1 MKGIEHDLGS
11 ETMLLELSIKNF
23 AIIQKQQISFHPGL
37 TVLTGETGAGKS
49 ILIDAIAILLGG
61 RGSADLIRYGEEKA
75 EIEGLFQFD
84 SEDHPALTKVKE
96 LDIETEENSVIFR
109 RVLTRSGK
117 STCYLNGRMV
127 KISTLKEVGIKT
139 IDIHGQHEH
148 QELMDASI
156 HLGLLDKYGANKIA
170 KPRQR
175 YQEIY
180 HEFTEVSRELKK
192 YTIDDQMLAQKL
204 DLLRFQKDEI
214 SKASLIVGEEEALQ
228 EEKAKLNNFEK
239 IQGKLQSIYSALS
252 DERAGIE
259 LIGSAKSDMEAI
271 SHYDEQY
278 QSQSESLANAYYILE
293 DISLTISS
301 TLDDFEFDEARLGE
315 VESRLD
321 VINSL
326 KRKYGDTIEGIL
338 AFRKKVS
345 QELSQFENRESRQEE
360 LTAKHSALKAS
371 LVSQAGKLTVIRHE
385 LAKQLAKEI
394 QRQLKD
400 LYMEKA
406 QFAVHLGSSEP
417 NEFGVDVAEFFIAA
431 NPGEPLKPLTKTAS
445 GGELSRIML
454 AIKTIFSSHQ
464 GTTSIIF
471 DEIDTG
477 VSGRVAQSI
486 AEKIYQIS
494 IDSQVFCISH
504 LPHVAS
510 MADTHLL
517 IAKEQKQSTTSTS
530 VRVLE
535 EAERIIEIGRMISG
549 KDTNT
554 YTEAHVKEM
563 FLQAESTKERLL
575 AN

>member
-1 MKGIEHDLGS
+1 
-11 ETMLLELSIKNF
+11 MLIELSIKNF
-23 AIIQKQQISFHPGL
+23 AIIEKQQIAFNQGL

-61 RGSADLIRYGEEKA
+61 RGSTDLIRYGEEKA

-84 SEDHPALTKVKE
+84 NEDHPALVKVRA
-96 LDIETEENSVIFR
+96 LDIDTEENTLIFR

-127 KISTLKEVGIKT
+127 KISTLRDVGIKT

-148 QELMDASI
+148 QELMDGGV
-156 HLGLLDKYGANKIA
+156 HLGLLDKYGADKIA
-170 KPRQR
+170 KPLAC

-180 HEFTEVSRELKK
+180 NQFTDVNRELKK
-192 YTIDDQMLAQKL
+192 YTLDDQMLAQKL
-204 DLLRFQKDEI
+204 DLLRFQQDEI
-214 SKASLIVGEEEALQ
+214 SKAKLVVGEEESLL
-228 EEKAKLNNFEK
+228 EEKGKLNNFEK
-239 IQGKLQSIYSALS
+239 IQGKLQSIYAALS
-252 DERAGIE
+252 GERAGIE
-259 LIGSAKSDMEAI
+259 LIGVAKSDMDAI
-271 SHYDEQY
+271 SHYDEAY
-278 QSQSESLANAYYILE
+278 RSQSESLANAYYILE
-293 DISLTISS
+293 DISMTISG

-321 VINSL
+321 VINGL
-326 KRKYGDTIEGIL
+326 KRKYGYDIEEIL
-338 AFRKKVS
+338 AFRTQIS
-345 QELSQFENRESRQEE
+345 EELSQFENRESRQEE
-360 LTAKHSALKAS
+360 LTAKHGELKEKLS
-371 LVSQAGKLTVIRHE
+371 VQAKQLSVVRHE
-385 LAKQLAKEI
+385 LAKRLAKEI
-394 QRQLKD
+394 HRQLKD

-406 QFAVHLGSSEP
+406 QFAAQLSTCEP
-417 NEFGVDVAEFFIAA
+417 NETGIDVAEFYIAA

-454 AIKTIFSSHQ
+454 AIKTIFSIHQ

-486 AEKIYQIS
+486 AEKIYQVS

-510 MADTHLL
+510 MADTHLF
-517 IAKEQKQSTTSTS
+517 IAKEQKASTTSTS
-530 VRVLE
+530 VRILE
-535 EAERIIEIGRMISG
+535 EPERIVEIGRMISG

-563 FLQAESTKERLL
+563 FVQAEQTKERLL
-575 AN
+575 AQ